1 MRRKVLAIA
10 VLVALG
16 VGALAISVGG
26 LGAQPATANDY
37 LTTQASVGDVTDEV
51 AATGTLAAATT
62 YGLVFGE
69 RPYLVTGDAEAPA
82 STETWPV
89 SNVAVKP
96 GDHVNAGQVLAT
108 ADTTQV
114 RREFSRAN
122 ADLIAANLQYKIAK
136 DQLAD
141 AKDAGDEN
149 AIRQARLQVYS
160 TKNQASKASEDSAS
174 LRATIRAATLRSPID
189 GVVTE
194 VNVTKGFDAPAG
206 AAIVVASDEMTVT
219 TDVVESDLTDVQVG
233 QAASVTLD
241 AIGETVNGTV
251 TAISPVAGDD
261 SNGVVAYPVT
271 VTLTKSPAK
280 ARDGMSAD
288 VAITVASVTN
298 VVTVPASAL
307 QGTTGDYA
315 VMTLGADGT
324 PQRVPVDVGLV
335 TNASAEIKSGLE
347 AGTPVVIGTTA
358 DLIGT
363 QNDGRGGFGGVG
375 IPGGVVRRIDG
386 GGPATNTG
394 PQQQATP

>member
-1 MRRKVLAIA
+1 MRRKLLAIA

-16 VGALAISVGG
+16 VGALAITVGG
-26 LGAQPATANDY
+26 VGAQATTANDY
-37 LTTQASVGDVTDEV
+37 LTSQAAIGDVTDQV

-69 RPYLVTGDAEAPA
+69 APYLASGDAQAPT

-89 SNVAVKP
+89 SNVAVKA
-96 GDHVNAGQVLAT
+96 GDHVTAGQVLAT
-108 ADTTQV
+108 ADTTQI

-122 ADLIAANLQYKIAK
+122 SDLNAANLQRKIAN

-141 AKDAGDEN
+141 ALDADDQN

-160 TKNQASKASEDSAS
+160 TKNQVSKAKEDRES
-174 LRATIRAATLRSPID
+174 LRAAIRAATLRSPID
-189 GVVTE
+189 GIVTQ

-206 AAIVVASDEMTVT
+206 AAIAVASDVMTVT
-219 TDVVESDLTDVQVG
+219 TNVVESDLTDIQVG
-233 QAASVTLD
+233 QTASITLD
-241 AIGETVNGTV
+241 AIGTTVDGTV
-251 TAISPVAGDD
+251 TAISPVAADE

-271 VTLTKSPAK
+271 VTLTKPPEK

-288 VAITVASVTN
+288 VSITVASATN

-307 QGTTGDYA
+307 QGAAGDYA
-315 VMTLGADGT
+315 VMTLAADGT
-324 PQRVPVDVGLV
+324 PERVPVQVGLV

-347 AGTPVVIGTTA
+347 AGTPVIIGTTA
-358 DLIGT
+358 DLVGT
-363 QNDGRGGFGGVG
+363 QNTGRGFGGGGLG

-386 GGPATNTG
+386 GGPTNQG
-394 PQQQATP
+394 ANP